1 MNPRKN
7 LLKTLENNIIYVV
20 DEKST
25 VKREYNILL

>member
-25 VKREYNILL
+25 VKCEYNILL